1 MRLKAHAHRGSNH
14 GRGLRMKMVAQK
26 WSIKKSTS
34 MPHLPADKKTQ
45 ENRGAGEGS
54 RRRRRERRR
63 RHKMREQVERLL
75 MMAPGGMDGD
85 GSLSKAQ
92 HVTRQPLQRLAAC
105 TALKLSTQH
114 PAASLAVIEGPVDK
128 IRGQQAGPQAGTEG
142 GVKGGIEAGVGEL
155 RLAIKTNTAGGWE
168 TGQSEARRL
177 SRTLAH
183 IHRAPRPSNRPACP
197 NLPLGIVFPSALPP
211 SPSPSPPS
219 HHQGREPRAQQFP
232 ATGAAHSD
240 DLSSSLSTASLDCQ
254 SNPLPCGDGPSD
266 PDSNSPRSHDRDANH
281 TAPPVVK
288 ASDALPPSLDGSSDP
303 PPSRNGLLPP
313 PIPSPPPPP
322 YSLRTRR
329 RHLPAPRPEAPHP
342 RPPRPISI
350 EGTPAVFATPLAHS
364 GADAP
369 AGRTTRPSGTE
380 APPNTATTPLFP
392 ADTHGSQH
400 SSSTRGSTPP
410 SLPPSLPPG
419 TRSRTRT
426 LALPLPSPPPTTE
439 TLAHLL
445 LTAASQRPLRKAL
458 PGLYDALRLP
468 ALFLRVLRG
477 LQAAPSPVQG
487 HAQAYMAAAALLPVR
502 MEIDRV
508 VNEVGATG
516 GEEGRGR
523 RGGRRAGGR

>member
-1 MRLKAHAHRGSNH
+1 
-14 GRGLRMKMVAQK
+14 
-26 WSIKKSTS
+26 
-34 MPHLPADKKTQ
+34 
-45 ENRGAGEGS
+45 
-54 RRRRRERRR
+54 
-63 RHKMREQVERLL
+63 MREQVERLL

-410 SLPPSLPPG
+410 SLPPSLPPWHQEPHPNPG
-419 TRSRTRT
+419 
-426 LALPLPSPPPTTE
+426 PPPPSPPPTTE

-477 LQAAPSPVQG
+477 APGRTLPGAGPRPGLHGGGGLAARPDG
-487 HAQAYMAAAALLPVR
+487 
-502 MEIDRV
+502 DRPR
-508 VNEVGATG
+508 
-516 GEEGRGR
+516 GE
-523 RGGRRAGGR
+523 RGGGNGGGGGKG